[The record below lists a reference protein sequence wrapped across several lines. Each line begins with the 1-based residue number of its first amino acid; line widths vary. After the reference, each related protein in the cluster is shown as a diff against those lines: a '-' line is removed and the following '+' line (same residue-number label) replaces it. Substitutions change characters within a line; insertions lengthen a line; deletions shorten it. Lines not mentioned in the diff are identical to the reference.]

1 MNDVFFRNGP
11 INQLSS
17 YPVWAQD
24 MVESCAN
31 TRYSVV
37 EHELFLQMRDA
48 TLDSSTLRNFL
59 IGVWPVIEQFP
70 QFMAMSLLK
79 IRYGRNVGQD
89 MARKYLIR
97 NIRVEQNHADHWVE
111 WSKAS
116 GVTLNDLL
124 HASAPLETH
133 ALAHWCWHSC
143 ERDSLPASIAA
154 TNYAIE
160 GAAGDWAC
168 LVCSQEDYA
177 NTFDPETRKKAMKW
191 LKLHAEYDDIHP
203 WEALEIIC
211 TLMGNNPTTSG
222 ISLIRSRI
230 QKSYEYMRLT
240 LDYCFEQVGKPSAV
254 PAPIQLSNYRERIRA
269 SGA

>member
-1 MNDVFFRNGP
+1 MSEAFVRSGP
-11 INQLSS
+11 VNQLSS
-17 YPVWAQD
+17 YPAWAQD
-24 MVESCAN
+24 MIESCAAS
-31 TRYSVV
+31 RHAVV
-37 EHELFLQMRDA
+37 EHEVFLRMRDA
-48 TLDSSTLRNFL
+48 SLSQPALRNFL

-79 IRYGRNVGQD
+79 IRYGRNAGQD

-111 WSKAS
+111 WAKAS
-116 GVTLNDLL
+116 GVTLDDLM
-124 HASAPLETH
+124 HASVPLETH
-133 ALAHWCWHSC
+133 ALAHWCWHTC
-143 ERDSLPASIAA
+143 ERDSLPASVAA

-168 LVCSQEDYA
+168 LVCSKEDYA
-177 NTFDPETRKKAMKW
+177 STFDLETRKKAMKW

-230 QKSYEYMRLT
+230 IKSFEYMRLT
-240 LDYCFEQVGKPSAV
+240 LDYCFEEVSQRSSVT
-254 PAPIQLSNYRERIRA
+254 APIHLADYRGRMRA
-269 SGA
+269 

>member
-1 MNDVFFRNGP
+1 MSDVFVRSGP
-11 INQLSS
+11 IQELSS
-17 YPVWAQD
+17 YPTWAQD
-24 MVESCAN
+24 MIESCAPARK
-31 TRYSVV
+31 TVV
-37 EHELFLQMRDA
+37 EHELFVRMRDA
-48 TLDSSTLRNFL
+48 QIDQEVLRNFL

-79 IRYGRNVGQD
+79 IRYGRSKGQD

-111 WSKAS
+111 WAKAS
-116 GVTLNDLL
+116 GVSQDELING
-124 HASAPLETH
+124 SVPLETH
-133 ALAHWCWHSC
+133 ALAHWCWHTC
-143 ERDSLPASIAA
+143 ERDSLPASVAA

-160 GAAGDWAC
+160 GAAGDWAL
-168 LVCSQEDYA
+168 LVCSKEDYA

-211 TLMGNNPTTSG
+211 TIMGNNPTTSG

-230 QKSYEYMRLT
+230 HKSYEYMRLT
-240 LDYCFEQVGKPSAV
+240 LDYCFAEASRRSLV
-254 PAPIQLSNYRERIRA
+254 PAPVQLAEYRERMRA
-269 SGA
+269 